1 MLDVTGAGATA
12 RSDVDWYDVW
22 NQSPEARN
30 LQAELETIHTE
41 GRNRPAVQETQ
52 KSEFATTWIY
62 QLVTLIQRDAQAHW
76 RDPSYLIAKLA
87 LNIVAGLFIGFTFW
101 HSKNSMQGIQNKL
114 FVGLHFENCSLPET
128 DHYLKR
134 RST

>member
-22 NQSPEARN
+22 NQSLEARN
-30 LQAELETIHTE
+30 LQAELETIHAE

-62 QLVTLIQRDAQAHW
+62 QLATLIQRDAQAHW

-114 FVGLHFENCSLPET
+114 FVSLHPDFRN
-128 DHYLKR
+128 
-134 RST
+134 